1 MKRLAIVILL
11 TFFAFSLFAANYDGI
26 LNGANAS
33 ANVSWTINESNLSFT
48 SVVFSHGP
56 DGMSPLGDS
65 FVIKEFI
72 PDLEKKEITANGTFY
87 VVWSIFT
94 NESVSV
100 AMKFKQDS
108 NSSVT
113 TDISAKYGNNEVVN
127 ISSDDAIKTIYTH
140 ESSENTSLD
149 KGYATIYI
157 SVSADADGLSF
168 GENGINLGTLT
179 VTVKTEGG
187 TN

>member
-1 MKRLAIVILL
+1 MKRLTILVL
-11 TFFAFSLFAANYDGI
+11 LSFFAFSLFAANYDGI

-33 ANVSWTINESNLSFT
+33 ANVSWKINESNLSFT
-48 SVVFSHGP
+48 SVVFSNDK
-56 DGMSPLGDS
+56 DGISPLADS
-65 FVIKEFI
+65 FGIDDYTSDIEN
-72 PDLEKKEITANGTFY
+72 KKITAEESFY

>member
-11 TFFAFSLFAANYDGI
+11 TFFAFSLSAANYDGI

-100 AMKFKQDS
+100 AMKFEQDS
-108 NSSVT
+108 NSVT
-113 TDISAKYGNNEVVN
+113 THISAEYGNNEVFN
-127 ISSDDAIKTIYTH
+127 SSKDDAIKTIYEH
-140 ESSENTSLD
+140 KSSENTSLD
-149 KGYATIYI
+149 KGYATINI

-168 GENGINLGTLT
+168 GTEGINLGTLT
-179 VTVKTEGG
+179 VVTITDGG
-187 TN
+187 AN